1 MIGRPRRA
9 EVVLDREYD
18 GTTGTLRVARI
29 DVTGCPHE
37 RGVKQDLR
45 ERAELVLSELAA
57 NAIQA
62 APGNRFGLRLTLGN
76 DGAVVVAVTSHTNN
90 GSPPPRE
97 HWGPRT
103 LLAPSGRGLM
113 IVDEL
118 SEQVVVDKPDPHTV
132 VVTATLR

>member
-1 MIGRPRRA
+1 MNRWPRRA
-9 EVVLDREYD
+9 EVVLDREYG
-18 GTTGTLRVARI
+18 GTTSTLRVART
-29 DVTGCPHE
+29 DVTGCLNE
-37 RGVKQDLR
+37 RGVGQDLR

-57 NAIQA
+57 NAVQA
-62 APGNRFGLRLTLGN
+62 SPGSPFGLRMVLDK

-103 LLAPSGRGLM
+103 LLSPSGRGLM

-118 SEQVVVDKPDPHTV
+118 SDQVVVDTPDPRTV